1 MCSVMHLP
9 KQRWMLLACNKTACI
24 SLKIFRDCC
33 DPEIWL
39 PIIVMPNKI
48 GLATL
53 QRLSGLLPSNASA
66 EEKMEVAAMVA
77 DSRTRNVV
85 AETKQK
91 DLKKQLKLGEHSLK
105 HPAVA
110 VFF

>member
-1 MCSVMHLP
+1 
-9 KQRWMLLACNKTACI
+9 
-24 SLKIFRDCC
+24 
-33 DPEIWL
+33 
-39 PIIVMPNKI
+39 MPNKI

-53 QRLSGLLPSNASA
+53 QRLSGLLPSSASP

-91 DLKKQLKLGEHSLK
+91 DLKKQLKLGQQLK
-105 HPAVA
+105 HPAVVLFRSESIMNA
-110 VFF
+110 HTQAQSPERDQTGEIG